1 MELYIHKDRT
11 YMELEIQG
19 EYVSLSP
26 KDTTVWKVC
35 WFLREKQNKI
45 GTDDERKKVLFY
57 VRGLV
62 NGKK

>member
-1 MELYIHKDRT
+1 
-11 YMELEIQG
+11 MELEIQG